1 MGTSLE
7 ISPASHR
14 NRGASRSCQGAIRSA
29 GADGA
34 MRLERYLPLAIVV
47 TAVVVAVPVAL
58 AEVIVEARN
67 PLSMLAATT
76 LAMAV
81 SVALTSAGA
90 AMWKRWPGS
99 RDLLFADL
107 MVWGWTRRYWTERRL
122 GRARTLYESA
132 KRAGPSVSIELIER
146 LSAALEARDAS
157 TLGHSQR
164 VARHAGRIA
173 RTMRLSAAQSAKVR
187 TAAAVHDVGKLYTP
201 QAILNNPGILDE
213 QEYRVLKR
221 HPVDGADMLERVG
234 DPDIAAMVR
243 YHHERLDGSGYPA
256 GLVGEEIPLG
266 ARIIAVADTFDAI
279 SSDRVYRSAR
289 THKRALDIL
298 SNEAGSRLDA
308 AVVAAFARSYGA
320 RRPVA
325 GLAFASAAS
334 QRALAW
340 AQASSS
346 TIGLGVAR
354 VAPLVPA
361 VGAAGLLALAGGSHE
376 GALAVRLRSPQTR
389 APQRDT
395 LTAFAIAPTR
405 GHEATST
412 LGARRIVLRPAP
424 ASRHRS
430 RTAPTPMNTRASLTP
445 TAPGAAVAQERAA
458 GGEAR
463 APEGPPGA
471 DPFTGSPPA
480 SPPSAQA
487 VAPAG
492 ATPLPVIPAS
502 TPTVT
507 GPSRAVSVA
516 TPAGTVSVTIPVV
529 GVPAV
534 KPPL

>member
-1 MGTSLE
+1 MSTSLE
-7 ISPASHR
+7 IPPASRR
-14 NRGASRSCQGAIRSA
+14 NDDSPRLCHNAIRCASV
-29 GADGA
+29 DGA
-34 MRLERYLPLAIVV
+34 MRLERYLPLAIAV

-58 AEVIVEARN
+58 VAVIVQARS
-67 PLSMLAATT
+67 PLSMLAATA

-90 AMWKRWPGS
+90 ALWKRWPGS
-99 RDLLFADL
+99 RDLVFADL

-132 KRAGPSVSIELIER
+132 RSAGPSVGIEVIER

-173 RTMRLSAAQSAKVR
+173 RTMRLPAAESAKVR

-201 QAILNNPGILDE
+201 RPILNNPGILDE

-243 YHHERLDGSGYPA
+243 SHHERLDGSGYPD

-325 GLAFASAAS
+325 GLAFVSAAS

-340 AQASSS
+340 AQASSPA
-346 TIGLGVAR
+346 IGLGG
-354 VAPLVPA
+354 APLVPA
-361 VGAAGLLALAGGSHE
+361 VGVAGLLALAGGSHH
-376 GALAVRLRSPQTR
+376 GALAARLLNPQAR
-389 APQRDT
+389 ARQRDT

-405 GHEATST
+405 RHEATAT
-412 LGARRIVLRPAP
+412 FGARRIALRPAP
-424 ASRHRS
+424 ASRHGS
-430 RTAPTPMNTRASLTP
+430 RTAPTPTSTRTSLAP
-445 TAPGAAVAQERAA
+445 TAPVAAVSQQRAA

-471 DPFTGSPPA
+471 GPSTGSPPA
-480 SPPSAQA
+480 SPPSTQA
-487 VAPAG
+487 VAPGG
-492 ATPLPVIPAS
+492 ATPLPAIPAS
-502 TPTVT
+502 TPSVTV
-507 GPSRAVSVA
+507 PAREVSVA
-516 TPAGTVSVTIPVV
+516 TPAGTVSATIPVV

-534 KPPL
+534 KLPP